1 MSKGENDMTAD
12 ELVRQVDRGKLMSVA
27 ARYVPLQDAED
38 VVQEAMLKAL
48 SHVDRFRGDSR
59 PQSWIHRITINAAL
73 DACQRRAKWRQ
84 SGDVDLA
91 GDLDTPDG
99 AYAVLAALD
108 SAPAPIVEGLEVCLT
123 DLGYQDQATARGL
136 PVTTIKTRVHRAKRY
151 LQSTL

>member
-1 MSKGENDMTAD
+1 MTAD

-48 SHVDRFRGDSR
+48 AHVDRFRGDAR
-59 PQSWIHRITINAAL
+59 PQSWIHRITVNAAL
-73 DACQRRAKWRQ
+73 DACQRRARWRQ
-84 SGDVDLA
+84 YEDVGLVA
-91 GDLDTPDG
+91 DLDTPDG
-99 AYAVLAALD
+99 ACAVLAALD
-108 SAPAPIVEGLEVCLT
+108 SVPAPIAEGLEVCVT
-123 DLGYQDQATARGL
+123 DLGYQDQAKARGL